1 MSEYAMKKV
10 INFLTQVKINDM
22 KERDKNNAL
31 NEIRLLASL
40 DHENIVAYKEAFYD

>member
-10 INFLTQVKINDM
+10 HNFLTQVKIMDM

-31 NEIRLLASL
+31 N
-40 DHENIVAYKEAFYD
+40 

>member
-10 INFLTQVKINDM
+10 PNFLTQVKIMDM

-31 NEIRLLASL
+31 N
-40 DHENIVAYKEAFYD
+40 